1 MVAARFLLVCL
12 LVPAVIEATTLTDEE
27 LLELWTVSY
36 ETSDRVD
43 AVDSRVA
50 TLARQ
55 LMMQQ
60 LFVEERVRSEGDSGI
75 KQVRYHDEQ
84 CPDKTGSIYSIRG

>member
-27 LLELWTVSY
+27 LLGLWAVSY
-36 ETSDRVD
+36 ETSDRVY